1 MKRTIKLMLASVL
14 LAAMMVPVLA
24 TTWYVSPDGKKK
36 NEGTSPSKP
45 LKAIWSAVEAAEPGD
60 TILVAEGNYTGK
72 ASCGFI
78 EINKPLKIYGG
89 YSKDFSERNIAKYQ
103 TSIRPSIDMNA
114 TPPKNGTVEFIDL
127 DKYPDGVT
135 VFDGFIL
142 DHSEVNAY
150 HATDGKPEGVETG
163 MWLEPPSKGNYKYA
177 SLKKYLIYGNT
188 NGDITISNCL
198 FLNSSFYAINLNHH
212 TGTVNITNNVFL
224 GSRMMA
230 CNVSCRSA
238 KAFATVLNFEY
249 NTVLF
254 TWSRTKD
261 FGDMGY
267 GVRALSKVD
276 ANICNNILGLSIMSG
291 FDNSQNN
298 RKGEQKVTLDE
309 NMFFLNKKGDVSFT
323 VSPNIKYIKVE
334 DDAFEDVEDF
344 DGMESCED
352 NVSLDDPSVFNG
364 ILDPAYLNGFLNA
377 AYTESADYDADSE
390 ANQLRAAMG
399 LNTVGSIKS
408 KVTMYANKYPFSDN
422 IFKLWGAIEG
432 YGAQE
437 LPEE

>member
-45 LKAIWSAVEAAEPGD
+45 LKAIWSAVEAAQPGD

-78 EINKPLKIYGG
+78 EINKPLEIYGG

-198 FLNSSFYAINLNHH
+198 FLNSSNYALNLNHL
-212 TGTVNITNNVFL
+212 TGTVNIKNNVFIS
-224 GSRMMA
+224 SRMMA

-238 KAFATVLNFEY
+238 KAFATKMNFEY

-267 GVRALSKVD
+267 GIRALSKVD
-276 ANICNNILGLSIMSG
+276 ANISHNILGLSIMSA
-291 FDNSQNN
+291 FDNSKNN
-298 RKGEQKVTLDE
+298 TKSEAKVTLDD
-309 NMFFLNKKGDVSFT
+309 NIFFLNKKGDVSYT
-323 VSPNIKYIKVE
+323 VSPSVKYLKV
-334 DDAFEDVEDF
+334 DSDAFEDFEDV
-344 DGMESCED
+344 DGIASCED
-352 NVSLDDPSVFNG
+352 NVALKDPSVFKG
-364 ILDPAYLNGFLNA
+364 IIDQAYLEGFLSA
-377 AYTESADYDADSE
+377 SYTEKADFDPNSDANKLRE
-390 ANQLRAAMG
+390 ALGMNKQG
-399 LNTVGSIKS
+399 TITS
-408 KVTMYANKYPFSDN
+408 KVSMYANKYPFSEN
-422 IFKLWGAIEG
+422 TMKFFGAVKG
-432 YGAQE
+432 CGAQA
-437 LPEE
+437 LPNK